1 MAIEYVSINE
11 IKTRTKKKASSKE
24 LTIESVR
31 DSICDFTLAVLKGEK
46 KRKNKEGKEVI
57 ANVSEVLAKD
67 LTAAKTWYLTMKYGV
82 MSVSG
87 VKISNVA
94 DEKAAIAEAI
104 SYINKVKSGMGPA
117 NVRKDIE
124 GAFTKKKEALA
135 SADKTR
141 KAKKKA

>member
-11 IKTRTKKKASSKE
+11 IKTRTKKKVAAKE
-24 LTIESVR
+24 VTIDSVR

-67 LTAAKTWYLTMKYGV
+67 LVTAKTWYLTMKYGV

-87 VKISNVA
+87 VKITAN
-94 DEKAAIAEAI
+94 DEKAAIGEAI

-124 GAFTKKKEALA
+124 GAFTKKKSAIANA
-135 SADKTR
+135 SATR
-141 KAKKKA
+141 TAKKKKA